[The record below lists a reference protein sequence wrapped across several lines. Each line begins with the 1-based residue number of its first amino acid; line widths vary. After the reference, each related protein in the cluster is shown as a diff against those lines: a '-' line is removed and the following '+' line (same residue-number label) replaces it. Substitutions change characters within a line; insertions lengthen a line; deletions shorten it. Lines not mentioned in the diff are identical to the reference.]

1 MRRRFA
7 LYSGHMVYVVG
18 DVGVAAAARHD
29 IKSQNIWYRAVECV
43 CVLELFTDRK
53 VLLGS
58 LTDSCDNILPNGSVV
73 LNDRNI
79 LLK

>member
-1 MRRRFA
+1 
-7 LYSGHMVYVVG
+7 MVYVVG
-18 DVGVAAAARHD
+18 DVGVAAAAAARHD
-29 IKSQNIWYRAVECV
+29 IKSQNIWYRAVV